1 MTVEVIAQ
9 PDDKAEAERI
19 FSGRIEVL
27 YALGRHYLSLP
38 FAVLCVPATL
48 LAGNTLGLLPVT
60 PLLLQM
66 AVVIAAEQLTTAYKA
81 RCENAGRH
89 CNDPHFW
96 ARRYT
101 FVSAI
106 AGATWGLGALF
117 WFAWIPSPP
126 KPIWRWPIWA

>member
-1 MTVEVIAQ
+1 MTVEVLAQ
-9 PDDKAEAERI
+9 PDEKAEAERI

-60 PLLLQM
+60 PLLLQLV
-66 AVVIAAEQLTTAYKA
+66 VVIAAEQLTTAYKK
-81 RCENAGRH
+81 RCEKTGSH
-89 CNDPHFW
+89 CNDPKYW

-101 FVSAI
+101 
-106 AGATWGLGALF
+106 
-117 WFAWIPSPP
+117 
-126 KPIWRWPIWA
+126 